1 MHPTWT
7 LILVVVLAAL
17 LFMRPG
23 KLSSLMED
31 LGKGIK
37 GFRQGMSD
45 QPPAAGTAGR
55 PSSWRRVSSRRR
67 CHSAFAAARSSD
79 DCSSATRAPIW
90 AKPLA
95 SSPL

>member
-7 LILVVVLAAL
+7 LIIVVVLAAL

-45 QPPAAGTAGR
+45 PQPPPPAQEPPKQVADQTAQTTTTTNQD
-55 PSSWRRVSSRRR
+55 RVQS
-67 CHSAFAAARSSD
+67 
-79 DCSSATRAPIW
+79 
-90 AKPLA
+90 
-95 SSPL
+95 

>member
-45 QPPAAGTAGR
+45 PQPPAQEPPKQVADQSGQNT
-55 PSSWRRVSSRRR
+55 SNTQDRVQN
-67 CHSAFAAARSSD
+67 
-79 DCSSATRAPIW
+79 
-90 AKPLA
+90 
-95 SSPL
+95 

>member
-7 LILVVVLAAL
+7 LIIVVVLAAL

-37 GFRQGMSD
+37 GFRQGMSETP
-45 QPPAAGTAGR
+45 PPAAQEPPKQVADQSAQTTTTTNQD
-55 PSSWRRVSSRRR
+55 RVQS
-67 CHSAFAAARSSD
+67 
-79 DCSSATRAPIW
+79 
-90 AKPLA
+90 
-95 SSPL
+95 

>member
-31 LGKGIK
+31 LGKGIR

-45 QPPAAGTAGR
+45 PQQPPAAPQEPPKQVADQSGQTTTNQD
-55 PSSWRRVSSRRR
+55 RVQS
-67 CHSAFAAARSSD
+67 
-79 DCSSATRAPIW
+79 
-90 AKPLA
+90 
-95 SSPL
+95 

>member
-7 LILVVVLAAL
+7 LIIVVVLAAL

-45 QPPAAGTAGR
+45 TPAQPAAQEPPKQVADQTAQTTTTNQD
-55 PSSWRRVSSRRR
+55 RVQS
-67 CHSAFAAARSSD
+67 
-79 DCSSATRAPIW
+79 
-90 AKPLA
+90 
-95 SSPL
+95 

>member
-7 LILVVVLAAL
+7 LIIVVVLAAL

-31 LGKGIK
+31 LGKGIN

-45 QPPAAGTAGR
+45 PPPPAAQEPPKQVADQSAQTTTTTNQD
-55 PSSWRRVSSRRR
+55 RVQS
-67 CHSAFAAARSSD
+67 
-79 DCSSATRAPIW
+79 
-90 AKPLA
+90 
-95 SSPL
+95 